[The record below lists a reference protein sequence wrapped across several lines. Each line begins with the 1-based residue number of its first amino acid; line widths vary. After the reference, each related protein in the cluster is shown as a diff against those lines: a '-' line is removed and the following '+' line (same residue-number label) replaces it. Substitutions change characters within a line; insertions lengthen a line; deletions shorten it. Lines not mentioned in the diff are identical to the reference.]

1 MSDLILRQNL
11 SETSV
16 PLNLVLRGVVDYG
29 ETEAVAVDVYWR
41 WEDEET
47 MEPQFLA
54 KGVVGQT
61 IAVPFD
67 PKGRDIRLFQVSKT
81 SRSSKSV
88 RSVKEGVQI
97 AVDMEASRLVI
108 GDLAVMTSAEFAAK
122 ISDETGT
129 GKLVFATSPVLIA
142 PILGTPNSG
151 LLTNCTGF
159 PAANLSGMASW
170 MPSFLTTP
178 NVTDVRGRTFSA
190 NGLTNPGNTYFY
202 AYSFESSASIVS
214 AANFSINNLNA
225 ANAGTYGVFGEA
237 RQAVDRSGGNGV
249 IFGGKFTAVVAG
261 NCETAYGLWG
271 RLSVDVG
278 KTATEAGAVLFGTTI
293 NGSITTFSGLK
304 QELVNAGT
312 VTNFYG
318 TFTRIQNNSGGTITA
333 ANALR
338 VSVLNNGNTIPNFK
352 GIAFEGYSGSGAIT
366 NNYLIYAD
374 TSTASYGST
383 LKYGIYFL
391 PDMPSHHVGKFG
403 LGSGVTAPTARL
415 QVRDTAAPQ
424 VRVERDS
431 GNYLDIAV
439 SSAGVV
445 TFDAVGGSSAF
456 LFGDAVTFTESITL
470 ADAKHIITNTANG
483 SIIATSTSQKLG
495 FWERRPSCNQQR
507 VLPQPREQ
515 QERQPRYL
523 QTIRLTATQWLR
535 QSKHYETQDY

>member
-1 MSDLILRQNL
+1 
-11 SETSV
+11 
-16 PLNLVLRGVVDYG
+16 
-29 ETEAVAVDVYWR
+29 
-41 WEDEET
+41 
-47 MEPQFLA
+47 
-54 KGVVGQT
+54 
-61 IAVPFD
+61 
-67 PKGRDIRLFQVSKT
+67 
-81 SRSSKSV
+81 
-88 RSVKEGVQI
+88 
-97 AVDMEASRLVI
+97 MEASRLVI

-271 RLSVDVG
+271 RLSGCRQDSNRSRCCAFRHNDQRKHHDIFRLETRACKRRNCYKLLRHVHAN
-278 KTATEAGAVLFGTTI
+278 T
-293 NGSITTFSGLK
+293 K
-304 QELVNAGT
+304 QP
-312 VTNFYG
+312 
-318 TFTRIQNNSGGTITA
+318 GGTITA

-366 NNYLIYAD
+366 NNYLDLCRHVNGKLWLNAEIRHLLSARYAV
-374 TSTASYGST
+374 ASCREVW
-383 LKYGIYFL
+383 
-391 PDMPSHHVGKFG
+391 VGE
-403 LGSGVTAPTARL
+403 VA
-415 QVRDTAAPQ
+415 
-424 VRVERDS
+424 
-431 GNYLDIAV
+431 
-439 SSAGVV
+439 
-445 TFDAVGGSSAF
+445 
-456 LFGDAVTFTESITL
+456 
-470 ADAKHIITNTANG
+470 
-483 SIIATSTSQKLG
+483 
-495 FWERRPSCNQQR
+495 
-507 VLPQPREQ
+507 
-515 QERQPRYL
+515 
-523 QTIRLTATQWLR
+523 
-535 QSKHYETQDY
+535 